1 MENEKKRLSLTKE
14 GQIIMATL
22 LHNRKTPFTRA
33 DLREILWGG
42 QELPDNWKDTF
53 YASLSNAKIFLLVEY
68 KYSIRRYSPKKS
80 PGQKRKSPTA
90 WKLAY
95 TPLDLET
102 AASQSV
108 KRSQSH
114 ADIAEHTAKALG
126 QLLGKI
132 KKLPGLQ
139 KSESSEL
146 IKDII
151 NLTQNCWRVGS
162 SLEGAI
168 ERAEVKQEKRR
179 KKGGKGKEDKDAKD
193 RSPKG

>member
-1 MENEKKRLSLTKE
+1 MENEKKLSLTKE

-42 QELPDNWKDTF
+42 QELPDNWKDIF

-68 KYSIRRYSPKKS
+68 KYSIRRYPPPKKL

-95 TPLDLET
+95 TPEDLEIAT
-102 AASQSV
+102 RQSV
-108 KRSQSH
+108 KICGYH
-114 ADIAEHTAKALG
+114 AEVAEKGAKALG
-126 QLLGKI
+126 RLLGKI

-146 IKDII
+146 IRDVI
-151 NLTQNCWRVGS
+151 NLTRNCFLVGS

-168 ERAEVKQEKRR
+168 ERAEIEQEKRR
-179 KKGGKGKEDKDAKD
+179 KKRSKGKKDKDAKD
-193 RSPKG
+193 RSSKG